1 MKFGR
6 KPKLTGAKLGFDCRK
21 HRSHQ
26 RPHEGLQT
34 FAAYDVDR
42 AVVHVGNKI
51 LHAGIVDNRNDDFGI
66 EFNHDADVAIGRGSP
81 RAREPDNAAWRT
93 AYARK
98 SASRSFSFLMISSRF
113 TGPAQHNRPQLTKR
127 RFVRIGND
135 GGVDKFA
142 LSRRRQKLQERGDD
156 RLGRVFLHEMAGV
169 LNGLERCIRDSR
181 REGASAL
188 DRYPCV
194 LLAP

>member
-51 LHAGIVDNRNDDFGI
+51 LHGI
-66 EFNHDADVAIGRGSP
+66 EFDHDVDVAIG
-81 RAREPDNAAWRT
+81 ARLPS
-93 AYARK
+93 RK
-98 SASRSFSFLMISSRF
+98 GAEQSSMED
-113 TGPAQHNRPQLTKR
+113 ALRPQVGL
-127 RFVRIGND
+127 
-135 GGVDKFA
+135 A
-142 LSRRRQKLQERGDD
+142 LLQRPYD
-156 RLGRVFLHEMAGV
+156 LVASHGRSIA
-169 LNGLERCIRDSR
+169 
-181 REGASAL
+181 
-188 DRYPCV
+188 
-194 LLAP
+194 

>member
-1 MKFGR
+1 VKFGR

-66 EFNHDADVAIGRGSP
+66 EFDHDVDVAIGRGLS
-81 RAREPDNAAWRT
+81 
-93 AYARK
+93 RK
-98 SASRSFSFLMISSRF
+98 G
-113 TGPAQHNRPQLTKR
+113 TGQCGMEDGLRPQVGL
-127 RFVRIGND
+127 
-135 GGVDKFA
+135 A
-142 LSRRRQKLQERGDD
+142 LLQLPYDLVAFHGPST
-156 RLGRVFLHEMAGV
+156 A
-169 LNGLERCIRDSR
+169 
-181 REGASAL
+181 
-188 DRYPCV
+188 
-194 LLAP
+194 